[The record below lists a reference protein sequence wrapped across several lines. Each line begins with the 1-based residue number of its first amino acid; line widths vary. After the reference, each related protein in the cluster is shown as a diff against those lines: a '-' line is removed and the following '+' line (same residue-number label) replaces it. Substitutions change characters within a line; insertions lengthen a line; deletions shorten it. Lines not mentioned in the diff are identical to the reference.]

1 MGLPVVTSSKRM
13 IFLLP
18 TTVRYQEA
26 FQERGMAWKSFH
38 VGVVFWQTQVK
49 TLSKTSI
56 YWLSDIKHATCVG
69 HRRDHDGNSH
79 VTSRRQHPTAYL
91 LVSALTFFPH
101 FPRCSLSLAGQGP
114 LREHFWAEHRVS
126 YFQCYDQLCLSTD
139 SCHLKKE
146 VLLNRY
152 LDINISI

>member
-26 FQERGMAWKSFH
+26 FQERGMVWKSFH

-91 LVSALTFFPH
+91 LSF
-101 FPRCSLSLAGQGP
+101 CS
-114 LREHFWAEHRVS
+114 
-126 YFQCYDQLCLSTD
+126 YILSTF
-139 SCHLKKE
+139 SKMFPEPCGAGAAQGTFLGWTSGFIFSVLWSAVSLHWLLTSKE
-146 VLLNRY
+146 RSFAEQVSRY
-152 LDINISI
+152 KH